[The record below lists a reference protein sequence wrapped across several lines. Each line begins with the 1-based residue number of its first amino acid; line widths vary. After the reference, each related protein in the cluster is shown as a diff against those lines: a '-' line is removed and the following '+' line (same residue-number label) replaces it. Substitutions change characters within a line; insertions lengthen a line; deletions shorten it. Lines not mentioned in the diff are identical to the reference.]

1 MSGCGDLHRSRF
13 LLPSGGLMRIDLSH
27 WRTGAS
33 LAALTFVFSLSACG
47 EPASTPAPEPAP
59 AESVAPAP
67 APQAFTDAGLAQ
79 LDSRLVELAAARQ
92 RAGYVAVLA
101 RNGEVFHTATAGYAD
116 LEAER
121 PMTAD
126 TVMRIASMTKPVTAV
141 AAMMLVEDGE
151 IALDDPVSD
160 YIPAFADARV
170 ATSLQRDDNYEIPT
184 VTADRPITIEDLLTH
199 TSGLG
204 YVFDYES
211 NLGALYIDADIY
223 SAEGD
228 MDSRMQT
235 LAGQPLY
242 FQPGS
247 AWFYSYAS
255 DVLGHVVAVASGQ
268 SLEEFT
274 QQRIFRP
281 LGMNDTTFFL
291 RDDQQRR
298 LSALYT
304 HGEDGALTRVPDTQ
318 DTIPD
323 SPIEAGGAGLLST
336 ANDYIR
342 FAQML
347 ANEGELDGA
356 RLLEAET
363 VREMTRAHVQA
374 DRMPDRMDA
383 IDLGYGYG
391 VGVIYDGPGDH
402 PVRQVGDFGWSGYF
416 DTEFFVSPS
425 TGVVAVIMS
434 QELPGATTS
443 DTVGAR
449 AVFDRL
455 VYAAI
460 PIES

>member
-1 MSGCGDLHRSRF
+1 
-13 LLPSGGLMRIDLSH
+13 MRIDFTH

-33 LAALTFVFSLSACG
+33 LTALALAFTLSACG
-47 EPASTPAPEPAP
+47 EPAATPAPESAP

-67 APQAFTDAGLAQ
+67 APQAFTEAGLAQ
-79 LDSRLVELAAARQ
+79 LDSRLVELTAARQ
-92 RAGYVAVLA
+92 RSGYVAVLA
-101 RNGEVFHTATAGYAD
+101 RNGVVVHTATAGYAD
-116 LEAER
+116 IEAER
-121 PMTAD
+121 PMAAD
-126 TVMRIASMTKPVTAV
+126 TVVRIASMTKPVTAV
-141 AAMMLVEDGE
+141 AALMLVEDGV

-160 YIPAFADARV
+160 YIPAFANARV
-170 ATSLQRDDNYEIPT
+170 ATSLQRDENYEIPT
-184 VTADRPITIEDLLTH
+184 VEADRPITIEDLLTH

-211 NLGALYIDADIY
+211 NLGALYIDGDIY

-228 MDSRMQT
+228 MDSRMET
-235 LAGQPLY
+235 LAGLPLY

-268 SLEEFT
+268 SLEDFS

-281 LGMNDTTFFL
+281 LGMNNTTFFL
-291 RDDQQRR
+291 RDEQRR
-298 LSALYT
+298 DLAALYT
-304 HGEDGALTRVPDTQ
+304 HGEDGELTRIAEAQ
-318 DTIPD
+318 DTIPR

-347 ANEGELDGA
+347 ANGGEYEGA
-356 RLLEAET
+356 RLLS
-363 VREMTRAHVQA
+363 REMVDQMTTAHVQA

-391 VGVIYDGPGDH
+391 VGVVYDGPGEH
-402 PVRQVGDFGWSGYF
+402 PVRNVGDFGWSGYF

-434 QELPGATTS
+434 QEQPGPTTS
-443 DTVGAR
+443 ETIGAR

-455 VYAAI
+455 VYDAVTT
-460 PIES
+460 ES

>member
-1 MSGCGDLHRSRF
+1 
-13 LLPSGGLMRIDLSH
+13 MRIDLSH

-33 LAALTFVFSLSACG
+33 LAALALAFTLSACG
-47 EPASTPAPEPAP
+47 DPAGTSAPEPAP
-59 AESVAPAP
+59 SQSAAPAP
-67 APQAFTDAGLAQ
+67 AAQGFSEEGLVQ

-101 RNGEVFHTATAGYAD
+101 RNGEVMHTATAGYAD

-126 TVMRIASMTKPVTAV
+126 TVVRVASMTKPVTAV
-141 AAMMLVEDGE
+141 AALMLVEDGV
-151 IALDDPVSD
+151 IALDDPISD
-160 YIPAFADARV
+160 YIPAFANVRV
-170 ATSLQRDDNYEIPT
+170 ATSLQRDENYEIPT
-184 VTADRPITIEDLLTH
+184 VPAARAITVEDLLTH

-211 NLGALYIDADIY
+211 NLGALYIGNDIY

-228 MDSRMQT
+228 MNSRMET
-235 LAGQPLY
+235 LAGLPLY

-255 DVLGHVVAVASGQ
+255 DVLGHLVAVASGQ
-268 SLEEFT
+268 SLEDFS

-281 LGMNDTTFFL
+281 LGMSDTTFFL
-291 RDDQQRR
+291 RDDQRDR
-298 LSALYT
+298 LAAVYT
-304 HGEDGALTRVPDTQ
+304 HGEDGALTRLSDSQ

-347 ANEGELDGA
+347 ANGGEFEGV
-356 RLLEAET
+356 RLLSRDT
-363 VREMTRAHVQA
+363 VADMATAHVQA

-391 VGVIYDGPGDH
+391 VGVIYDGPGEH
-402 PVRQVGDFGWSGYF
+402 PVRNTGDFGWSGYF
-416 DTEFFVSPS
+416 DTEFFISPS

-434 QELPGATTS
+434 QEQPGPTTS
-443 DTVGAR
+443 ETIGAR

-455 VYAAI
+455 VYGAI
-460 PIES
+460 TPES